1 MSIRSRTVQKK
12 LTWDWIAVTVS
23 RDQILR
29 RARERA
35 VRPGIWSLIP
45 VSIRSRTVQKKA
57 DAGRDC
63 QNHLA
68 KQNYQAHT
76 RIRCWNKCN
85 KMHNSNILT
94 FGKMRRENDGG
105 ACMARAIL
113 IIQGTRCSTELNIS
127 GQNITTTT
135 TTNNN
140 SQVILKQITNRI
152 GFLFCT
158 SQPAQQF
165 IDTTTGLYKAT
176 DKILRSSV
184 NETV

>member
-1 MSIRSRTVQKK
+1 
-12 LTWDWIAVTVS
+12 
-23 RDQILR
+23 
-29 RARERA
+29 
-35 VRPGIWSLIP
+35 
-45 VSIRSRTVQKKA
+45 
-57 DAGRDC
+57 
-63 QNHLA
+63 
-68 KQNYQAHT
+68 
-76 RIRCWNKCN
+76 
-85 KMHNSNILT
+85 
-94 FGKMRRENDGG
+94 
-105 ACMARAIL
+105 MARAIL

-135 TTNNN
+135 TSYYYYSNNNN

-165 IDTTTGLYKAT
+165 IGTTTGLYKAT